1 MKAAAIP
8 LSLILVMALSSA
20 ALASGHGVSESQMS
34 EFFARILNF
43 VVMAGVLFFVLRK
56 PIGKALG
63 KRTQDISDELAEL
76 EAQRDQARK
85 EYAEMERRLKD
96 AEGEREKI
104 LQDFRNQ
111 GEKEKAQIIENAN
124 LMAERIKAQAQF
136 AIEQETDLAKTELKR
151 EVAELSAALAEDLL
165 KQNINAEDQNRLVDE
180 YLTKVGQELQ

>member
-1 MKAAAIP
+1 MKASRIA
-8 LSLILVMALSSA
+8 LGLIFVL
-20 ALASGHGVSESQMS
+20 ALANTAMAAGPGVSDHQISDFWARVMN
-34 EFFARILNF
+34 FA
-43 VVMAGVLFFVLRK
+43 VMAGVLFFVLRK
-56 PIGKALG
+56 PVGQLLG
-63 KRTQDISDELAEL
+63 KRTKDIQDELADL
-76 EAQRDQARK
+76 EAQRDEARK
-85 EYAEMERRLKD
+85 EFAEMERRLKD

-104 LQDFRNQ
+104 LQDFRSQ

-124 LMAERIKAQAQF
+124 NMAERIKAQAQF